1 MTCILI
7 RYKLRRIALLAMACS
22 EKENLPT
29 PDTIEASVTIHT
41 RANSGNDTN
50 QLNASETHVKSV
62 RIYIFDGNKLDRM
75 QYFDIPDGGMQLKM
89 RAKVGTGKTFCA
101 VANELPAMKDEL
113 EHIET
118 PAGLNAVM
126 YTLADYIDPDRN
138 IDPAQDTPPAPAAY
152 FLPFYGETGNVTLT
166 EEGVSL
172 TLNIGRA
179 VARVD
184 MYLRAEE
191 KASFDCVAT
200 TATTLKIERSA
211 SKGYFSPVLPGITPG
226 TDRTFAVRTPVQLI
240 KAMGTDKNSY
250 KRIFSF
256 YLPAQRFAQNP
267 DRIRM
272 TLADL
277 TWGETTNWTYDP
289 FLFGDHI
296 PSFDNTIQPNKVY
309 KLYCTLSQAAFPV
322 DVSLIIED
330 WDVTVQHG
338 GL

>member
-1 MTCILI
+1 MTSKLI
-7 RYKLRRIALLAMACS
+7 RYTLPLIALFAAACS
-22 EKENLPT
+22 EKENRPPAAAT
-29 PDTIEASVTIHT
+29 EAPVTIST
-41 RANSGNDTN
+41 RTNGGGDTN
-50 QLNASETHVKSV
+50 QLNASETRVKSL

-75 QYFDIPDGGMQLKM
+75 QYFDTPDGGLQLKM
-89 RAKVGTGKTFCA
+89 RAKVGPDKTFCA

-113 EHIET
+113 DRVET

-126 YTLADYIDPDRN
+126 YTLADYIAPDRN
-138 IDPAQDTPPAPAAY
+138 IDPAQDTPHAQAPY
-152 FLPFYGETGNVTLT
+152 FLPFYGETGNVTLP
-166 EEGVSL
+166 EEGASL
-172 TLNIGRA
+172 TLNIERA

-191 KASFDCVAT
+191 EAHLDCVAT

-211 SKGYFSPVLPGITPG
+211 GKGYFTSVLPNTAQGA
-226 TDRTFAVRTPVQLI
+226 DRTFAITTPVQLA
-240 KAMGTDKNSY
+240 KATGTDKSSY

-256 YLPAQRFAQNP
+256 YLPAQRFAQDP

-272 TLADL
+272 TLTDL
-277 TWGETTNWTYDP
+277 KWGGTTNWTYDP

-296 PSFDNTIQPNKVY
+296 PSFDNAIQPNKVY

-322 DVSLIIED
+322 DVSLVIED